1 MNKIRTLIGCE
12 DENIA
17 NTVANDLN
25 KSKFVEVVGIANNGI
40 DTLNQ
45 IVNLK
50 PEVVF
55 SQYYFN
61 NLNGDQLLEKAKEK
75 LKDEL
80 PYFYILEDDLSH
92 SEIEKA
98 YRLSDMKLSGIVT
111 KPYAESAVA
120 IMKEFKDRTIE

>member
-55 SQYYFN
+55 SQYYFGVVDRILLIADQRGYIQYN
-61 NLNGDQLLEKAKEK
+61 IQTVTLVINLKIQTLATK
-75 LKDEL
+75 
-80 PYFYILEDDLSH
+80 
-92 SEIEKA
+92 
-98 YRLSDMKLSGIVT
+98 YR
-111 KPYAESAVA
+111 
-120 IMKEFKDRTIE
+120 